1 MRRGGLQKQKSAEK
15 KPEEFQF
22 NPISGS
28 NTVYTVL
35 QDCSRSKLHGLEY
48 IFWPSRVGN
57 MPDKSQAQIH
67 LQVTVREEGTE
78 ASWANLHEWW

>member
-1 MRRGGLQKQKSAEK
+1 MRRGGLQKEKSAEK

-35 QDCSRSKLHGLEY
+35 QDCRRSKLHGLHY

-57 MPDKSQAQIH
+57 MPDESQIQTHPAFSIF
-67 LQVTVREEGTE
+67 
-78 ASWANLHEWW
+78 SK